1 MCVLETE
8 RLLKYE
14 LLNLGVV
21 PMVSAILCSLYKP
34 VQEVKIN
41 CNKVSTNISTCM
53 PLLMI
58 IAETRNSYM
67 YKFLAL
73 FDSSDLQLRSCLLLH
88 QELLAALTVVKTAV
102 TYSQRFASLRTIW
115 NHWMRN
121 SGTNYPI
128 LMDPS

>member
-1 MCVLETE
+1 MCVLETFNWE

-14 LLNLGVV
+14 LLNQGVV

-58 IAETRNSYM
+58 IAETRNLIHVLI
-67 YKFLAL
+67 FG
-73 FDSSDLQLRSCLLLH
+73 F
-88 QELLAALTVVKTAV
+88 V
-102 TYSQRFASLRTIW
+102 
-115 NHWMRN
+115 
-121 SGTNYPI
+121 
-128 LMDPS
+128 